1 MKHPVWQMLMRM
13 CLLVITALLSW
24 RAGELEPARQAG
36 AGASGEGRFLVAV
49 DPGHGGR
56 DPGKVG
62 ADGQLEKDIN
72 LEIAM
77 KLKEYLE
84 ASDVE
89 VVLTR
94 EADQGLYQEEDSHKK
109 MADMEERCRLIN
121 EAKPDAVVSIHLR
134 YCIWDPV

>member
-1 MKHPVWQMLMRM
+1 MPLKHPVWQMLMGM

-62 ADGQLEKDIN
+62 ADGQLECVGS
-72 LEIAM
+72 EIHRHVQSGDHSLVIGP
-77 KLKEYLE
+77 KGFCLLF
-84 ASDVE
+84 
-89 VVLTR
+89 
-94 EADQGLYQEEDSHKK
+94 
-109 MADMEERCRLIN
+109 
-121 EAKPDAVVSIHLR
+121 
-134 YCIWDPV
+134 